1 MRLLCVQAAVVLAVT
16 VWEIEI
22 FLVIV
27 RLGCT
32 MNQAAAGI
40 TSRSTL
46 FGMALVA
53 ATVVGLLLYGEPIGL
68 AVAHAQ

>member
-1 MRLLCVQAAVVLAVT
+1 MRTCMARLRAAFTANGGDLRLLCVQAAVVLAVT

-46 FGMALVA
+46 FGMAL
-53 ATVVGLLLYGEPIGL
+53 L
-68 AVAHAQ
+68 